1 MRYAALLILISVL
14 AGCNVTPKNPGN
26 GDENV
31 QINATEN
38 GQVTF
43 NLPFASGQVKLPEGA
58 MKSGDFDIDGV
69 KMIPGGTIS
78 GFNVDAGNKG
88 GTVNL
93 AFKAPAA
100 PGEVRAYFLD
110 QFKAKG
116 IAATST
122 GDSVSGKTKDGDA
135 FVIRVE
141 PAAAGS
147 SGTIRIQ
154 SND

>member
-1 MRYAALLILISVL
+1 MRFAALLILVPTL
-14 AGCNVTPKNPGN
+14 AGCNVSPKNPAN

-116 IAATST
+116 IAATSI
-122 GDSVSGKTKDGDA
+122 GDAVSGKTKDGDT

-141 PAAAGS
+141 PAATGS
-147 SGTIRIQ
+147 SGTIQIQ